1 MEIGSQTSAM
11 RWCNRLLPYAGAG
24 SVLVVWELTHRFGWL
39 PPSLVPTPTAT
50 ALRLVDLLTGTNGVI
65 IDLKQSCLRMA
76 FGFIPAAVVGAVVGL
91 VLGSFLP
98 LERFF
103 SLVLEFVRSTPI
115 TATYPLWIVF
125 CGLGDLSKSAM
136 VFAATVPT
144 VILSSVYGVQT
155 SSPVRAEMARLFK
168 ASRWQVFWRV
178 RFFDALPHMIVGFRV
193 ALSYAL
199 IVSIVVELFMGTQ
212 RGLGQRV
219 FEAYQ
224 ASQMADL
231 FALVLLIGL
240 VGWSLNRVFVFV
252 EGRYFHWSG
261 K

>member
-1 MEIGSQTSAM
+1 M
-11 RWCNRLLPYAGAG
+11 LPLAGAAAV
-24 SVLVVWELTHRFGWL
+24 VLAWDLAHRLGLL
-39 PPSLVPTPTAT
+39 PPSLVPTPATTGRHFAELFTAKGGV
-50 ALRLVDLLTGTNGVI
+50 LVDLTE
-65 IDLKQSCLRMA
+65 SCLRMA
-76 FGFIPAAVVGAVVGL
+76 MGFLPAAVVGT
-91 VLGSFLP
+91 VLGLLLGTFRP
-98 LERFF
+98 LERLF
-103 SLVLEFVRSTPI
+103 SLVLDFVRSTPI

-125 CGLGDLSKSAM
+125 CGLGNLSKSAM

-144 VILSSVYGVQT
+144 IILATIYGVQT

-168 ASRWQVFWRV
+168 ATRWQTFWRV
-178 RFFDALPHMIVGFRV
+178 RFFDALPHMIVGLRV

-224 ASQMADL
+224 AYQMADL

-240 VGWSLNRVFVFV
+240 LGWSLNWVFVVAEKQF
-252 EGRYFHWSG
+252 FHWSG